1 MEEFAKTTTV
11 SKSITQYYREMLNVK
26 LINGTET
33 QIVWIG
39 FDTSDL
45 VTSEEIQLTSFPNFV
60 SAVGG
65 NLGLFVGFSCL
76 PLLLWLA
83 EVLKKFKCFSAILQH
98 IE

>member
-1 MEEFAKTTTV
+1 
-11 SKSITQYYREMLNVK
+11 MLNVK

-83 EVLKKFKCFSAILQH
+83 EVLKKFKCFSAFLQH